1 MENSNTNILNAT
13 LLNPM
18 VKHATIFARYD
29 GLNPGEH
36 FILQNDHDPKPLYYQ
51 LVGQKGDVFT
61 WEYLE
66 QGPEWWK
73 IKITKNK

>member
-1 MENSNTNILNAT
+1 MENSNTNILDAT
-13 LLNPM
+13 LLEPR

-36 FILQNDHDPKPLYYQ
+36 FILHNDHDPKPLYYQ
-51 LVGQKGDVFT
+51 LVQQKGEVFA

>member
-1 MENSNTNILNAT
+1 MENSNTNILDAT
-13 LLNPM
+13 LLEPR

-29 GLNPGEH
+29 ELNPGEH
-36 FILQNDHDPKPLYYQ
+36 FELHNDHNPRPLYYQ
-51 LVGQKGDVFT
+51 FIADKGEVFS

>member
-1 MENSNTNILNAT
+1 MQLIIHKLN
-13 LLNPM
+13 
-18 VKHATIFARYD
+18 
-29 GLNPGEH
+29 
-36 FILQNDHDPKPLYYQ
+36 HDSKPLYYQ
-51 LVGQKGDVFT
+51 LLGERGNVLT

>member
-1 MENSNTNILNAT
+1 MENSNILNAT

-18 VKHATIFARYD
+18 VKHATIFAYYD
-29 GLNPGEH
+29 ELNPGEH

-73 IKITKNK
+73 IKITKKK

>member
-1 MENSNTNILNAT
+1 MENSNILDAT
-13 LLNPM
+13 LLEPR

-29 GLNPGEH
+29 DLKPGEH
-36 FILQNDHDPKPLYYQ
+36 FILQNDHDPKPLYFQ
-51 LVGQKGDVFT
+51 LLSVKGDVFT

-73 IKITKNK
+73 IRLTKKK